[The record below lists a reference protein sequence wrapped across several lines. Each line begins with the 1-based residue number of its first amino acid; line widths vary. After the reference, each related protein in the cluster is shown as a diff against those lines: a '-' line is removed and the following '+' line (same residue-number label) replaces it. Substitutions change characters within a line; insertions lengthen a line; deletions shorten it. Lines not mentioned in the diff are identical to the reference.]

1 MVVELTIAFAAG
13 IGAHSLALTAFGI
26 DSCIELFTALLVLR
40 LFVSHTDRAS
50 AEELDGRERQASRLI
65 GWALHGLIA
74 YIVIS
79 AAVGIALGAHPES
92 STAGIALAVAAL
104 VVMPVL
110 WRWRL
115 SLARRLASP
124 ALRGDCACSV
134 VCIYMSATLLAGLLL
149 NRLAGWWWADPLAA
163 FAMVWW
169 VRSEANESL
178 EAARTGVR
186 ED

>member
-1 MVVELTIAFAAG
+1 MVVELTVALAAG

-26 DSCIELFTALLVLR
+26 DSCVELFTALLVLR
-40 LFVSHTDRAS
+40 IFVLHAARAS
-50 AEELDGRERQASRLI
+50 AEELEGRERQASRLI
-65 GWALHGLIA
+65 GWALYGLVG

-79 AAVGIALGAHPES
+79 AAVGLALGSRPER
-92 STAGIALAVAAL
+92 STVGIALAVAAL

-134 VCIYMSATLLAGLLL
+134 VCIYMSGTLLIGLLL
-149 NRLAGWWWADPLAA
+149 NRLVGWWWADPLAA
-163 FAMVWW
+163 LAMIWW
-169 VRSEANESL
+169 IRGEANESL
-178 EAARTGVR
+178 EAAKTGVR